1 MLNSFEFIQGKS
13 LSATRLKAIVAKMA
27 KNATCTRV
35 RLDWVQPWGGGYL
48 ACAANGHAVRLVD
61 DVVFGLRDDQLAA
74 LLLGADT
81 SL

>member
-1 MLNSFEFIQGKS
+1 M
-13 LSATRLKAIVAKMA
+13 
-27 KNATCTRV
+27 
-35 RLDWVQPWGGGYL
+35 GGGYL

-81 SL
+81 SLSFIALSVS